1 MSGTQTVT
9 VGDRGRLVLP
19 ADVRAR
25 TGITEGTELIIIETP
40 DGLALLTR
48 DQLKQRV
55 RADLAGESLVEGLLA
70 NRRVA
75 AADEEA

>member
-40 DGLALLTR
+40 EGLALLTR

-70 NRRVA
+70 SRRAA

>member
-40 DGLALLTR
+40 EGLALLTR
-48 DQLKQRV
+48 DQLKHRV
-55 RADLAGESLVEGLLA
+55 RADLAGESLVEVLLA
-70 NRRVA
+70 NRRA
-75 AADEEA
+75 AAAAEDA